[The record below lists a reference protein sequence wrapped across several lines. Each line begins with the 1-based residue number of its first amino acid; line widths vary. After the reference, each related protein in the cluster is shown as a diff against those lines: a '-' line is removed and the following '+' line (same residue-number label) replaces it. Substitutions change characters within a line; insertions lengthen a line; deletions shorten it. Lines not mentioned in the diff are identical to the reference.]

1 MYTEI
6 VNQYAPTQSSCNHR
20 VGHHSDTVIVMTSHR
35 ERGARAGASSRRDS
49 VRGEQKLRTRTALM
63 EAALELSRTQAFSGL
78 SLRDVAR
85 GAGISPTAFYRHFS
99 SLDDLGVALAEE
111 GMRIARGIAREIRR
125 REPATLAESMR
136 ILAEQVQENPDQL
149 RFVVTERYTAPTEVR
164 RAVNIEMRLLAGEL
178 AIDLARRDQMRLWDS
193 ADLTTAANLIL
204 SIAANAVAELV
215 QPDTDTTEVVDSA
228 SNALTMAFVGLQNWK
243 PAQR

>member
-6 VNQYAPTQSSCNHR
+6 VNQYAPTESSRNHG
-20 VGHHSDTVIVMTSHR
+20 VGHHSDTVIAMTSRR
-35 ERGARAGASSRRDS
+35 ERSSHAGASARRDS

-85 GAGISPTAFYRHFS
+85 GAGISPTAFYRHFA

-125 REPATLAESMR
+125 REPATLAEAMR
-136 ILAEQVQENPDQL
+136 ILAEQAQENPDQL

-178 AIDLARRDQMRLWDS
+178 AIDLARREKMRLWDS
-193 ADLTTAANLIL
+193 ADLTTAASLLL
-204 SIAANAVAELV
+204 SIGANAVAELV
-215 QPDTDTTEVVDSA
+215 QPDADTDDVVAGATS
-228 SNALTMAFVGLQNWK
+228 ALTMAFVGLQNW
-243 PAQR
+243 RSS

>member
-6 VNQYAPTQSSCNHR
+6 VNQPAPSQSSRNDR
-20 VGHHSDTVIVMTSHR
+20 VGHHSDTVTAMTSRR
-35 ERGARAGASSRRDS
+35 ERGPHSGASTRRES
-49 VRGEQKLRTRTALM
+49 VRGEQKLRTRTSLI

-125 REPATLAESMR
+125 REPASLAESMR

-215 QPDTDTTEVVDSA
+215 QPDAETDDVVESA
-228 SNALTMAFVGLQNWK
+228 TSALTMAFVGLQNWRS
-243 PAQR
+243 Q

>member
-1 MYTEI
+1 
-6 VNQYAPTQSSCNHR
+6 
-20 VGHHSDTVIVMTSHR
+20 
-35 ERGARAGASSRRDS
+35 
-49 VRGEQKLRTRTALM
+49 M

-85 GAGISPTAFYRHFS
+85 GAGISPTAFYRHFA

-125 REPATLAESMR
+125 REPATLADAMR
-136 ILAEQVQENPDQL
+136 ILAEQVQESPDQL

-178 AIDLARRDQMRLWDS
+178 AIDLARREKMRLWDS
-193 ADLTTAANLIL
+193 ADLTTAASLLL
-204 SIAANAVAELV
+204 SIGANAVAELV
-215 QPDTDTTEVVDSA
+215 QPDADTADVVDSA
-228 SNALTMAFVGLQNWK
+228 TSALTMAFVGLQNW
-243 PAQR
+243 RSS